1 MSRSTTAR
9 AHVSFM
15 PAPGRARAARF
26 ADFPFLEIRGI
37 SAMADSEAESVWLQN
52 LPRTMTNVGV
62 VLETLVRAI
71 D

>member
-1 MSRSTTAR
+1 
-9 AHVSFM
+9 
-15 PAPGRARAARF
+15 
-26 ADFPFLEIRGI
+26 
-37 SAMADSEAESVWLQN
+37 MADSEAESVWLQN